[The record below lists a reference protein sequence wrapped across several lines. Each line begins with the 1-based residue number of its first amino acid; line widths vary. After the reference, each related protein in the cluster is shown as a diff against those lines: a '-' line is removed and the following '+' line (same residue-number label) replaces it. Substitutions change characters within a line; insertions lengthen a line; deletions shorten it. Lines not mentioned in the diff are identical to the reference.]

1 MSSHSHRLSTHY
13 GSNDLFS
20 QIIWNDV
27 KTYMRCTSGQL
38 GPLGN
43 PRTLNLTPVQH
54 AAAGS

>member
-1 MSSHSHRLSTHY
+1 MSSYSHRLSAHY

-27 KTYMRCTSGQL
+27 KIYVRCASGQL

-43 PRTLNLTPVQH
+43 PRTLNLAPVQH
-54 AAAGS
+54 TAAGS